1 MIIRNRTTKTL
12 EAPPLNNQGYAV
24 PSERAD
30 GNHDP
35 DGVAATGADG
45 APLWGAFFAA
55 GSVRG
60 YSLRSHPWLLS
71 VDAFSVLLVERS
83 ASFQKPIKTKK
94 NQQKQ
99 GVLQNK

>member
-45 APLWGAFFAA
+45 APLGVHFLLLAP
-55 GSVRG
+55 SVGTHYVRTHG
-60 YSLRSHPWLLS
+60 Y
-71 VDAFSVLLVERS
+71 
-83 ASFQKPIKTKK
+83 
-94 NQQKQ
+94 
-99 GVLQNK
+99 